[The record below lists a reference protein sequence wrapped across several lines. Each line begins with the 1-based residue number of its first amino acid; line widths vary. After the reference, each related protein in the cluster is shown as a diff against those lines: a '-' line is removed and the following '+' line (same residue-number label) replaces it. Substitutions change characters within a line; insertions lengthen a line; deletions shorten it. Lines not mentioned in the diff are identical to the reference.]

1 MIVAVLIE
9 ASGSFGLRAVYLPV
23 GPLARSILQLGRV
36 SLMIKRF
43 AVVLCL
49 AALGGCVVAQGPR
62 PSNLGASKL
71 NLGEPGIQWY
81 TTWESAEAEAK
92 RSGRAIM
99 FVAAATQCHGVSGVF

>member
-1 MIVAVLIE
+1 MRENLLVQWINAARQRLFSYGLVYPINAVVWKGLFMIT
-9 ASGSFGLRAVYLPV
+9 
-23 GPLARSILQLGRV
+23 
-36 SLMIKRF
+36 RF
-43 AVVLCL
+43 AFALCL
-49 AALGGCVVAQGPR
+49 ATLGGAVLAQGPR

-71 NLGEPGIQWY
+71 DLGEPGIQWY